1 MEEDVKNLGDYL
13 DIVRRHKYLVIIPAI
28 ILILATFVVA
38 YSLPATYKSEG
49 LILIESQEIPSD
61 LIKSTVTSYA
71 SQRIEV
77 IKQKIMT
84 TSRVMELV
92 NKYKLYPDLRA
103 KKRPASEYVAEFRN
117 SIRIKMVQA
126 NVTDPRSGRAR
137 RASIAFTVS
146 FIDKSPQL
154 AQKIANELVTQFLNE
169 NVRTRTDRA
178 SETKAFLQAEGDKF
192 QRKIQL
198 LEQKIAE
205 FKDQYSDSLPELL
218 QYNLSMVERLEEE
231 LADNQNQMIVLKD
244 QIMTMSLALANIQP
258 YLTNKQQLQVTG
270 DTSVSSAESQLIGAR
285 AKYSQLSAKYSENHP
300 DLLQLKRQIESLESE
315 TSEDLS
321 DVERISAELAATTS
335 KLDELSQRYSKS
347 HPDVK
352 AIKAQIKELELQLS
366 SAQNEADKYIAVA
379 KPSRQAKKV
388 MSPAY
393 VQIKSRID
401 SSEREIRRLQTRQVE
416 IKAKLANFESR
427 IDKTHQVKRAYD
439 DLTRDRANNLAK
451 YQELRSKQLSA
462 ELAENLESENK
473 GESFT
478 LIEPPTVPSKPEKI
492 NRPKILIMGIGGSIG
507 AGVGLA
513 LLVEFLFGGVRG
525 YNQIT
530 QSLGS
535 APLVVIPMI
544 KTLDDLQRKRKI
556 KKRIAVLL
564 VLAAIAMIAVFHF
577 YVMDLEVLW
586 FKIMRKL
593 SLL

>member
-137 RASIAFTVS
+137 RASIAFSVS

-154 AQKIANELVTQFLNE
+154 AQKIANELETQFLNE

-218 QYNLSMVERLEEE
+218 QYNLSMVERLEND
-231 LADNQNQMIVLKD
+231 LADNQNQMIILKD
-244 QIMTMSLALANIQP
+244 QIMTMSLELANMQP
-258 YLTNKQQLQVTG
+258 YMTNKQQQEPV
-270 DTSVSSAESQLIGAR
+270 VSIESQLLRAR
-285 AKYSQLSAKYSENHP
+285 AKYSQLSAKYSANHP
-300 DLLQLKRQIESLESE
+300 DILQLKRQIESLESE
-315 TSEDLS
+315 TSGDLS
-321 DVERISAELAATTS
+321 DVDRLSAELATAKS
-335 KLDELSQRYSKS
+335 KLDKLSQRYSES

-352 AIKAQIKELELQLS
+352 AKTAQIKELELQFS
-366 SAQNEADKYIAVA
+366 SAQNEADKGIAA

-388 MSPAY
+388 MNPAY

-401 SSEREIRRLQTRQVE
+401 SSEREIRRLQTRQV
-416 IKAKLANFESR
+416 KMKSKLEDFENR
-427 IDKTHQVKRAYD
+427 IIKTHQVKRAYD

-478 LIEPPTVPSKPEKI
+478 LIEPPTVPGKPEKI

-513 LLVEFLFGGVRG
+513 LLIEFLFGGVRG